1 MEKFKLHSPDLA
13 VLFSN
18 CVAGTRDKSGQTEQ
32 KSNPPTHCFSSFV
45 RLVFLPAA

>member
-13 VLFSN
+13 ALFSN
-18 CVAGTRDKSGQTEQ
+18 CVTGTRDKSGQTEQ